1 MNALATPMIVGS
13 VLYGADAKVCEWVAQ
28 RVPVLMGRAPSNAFA
43 ALGVVRHEKIA
54 AGVVFHN
61 YRSGVDIEVSI
72 AADDPSWAHPA
83 ILRRLFAYPFHQ
95 LGVVRL
101 TCIVGRKNK
110 RCRRFSE
117 GLGWKLEGVH
127 PKAYDGKEDACSY
140 GMLPTYCRF
149 LEK

>member
-1 MNALATPMIVGS
+1 M
-13 VLYGADAKVCEWVAQ
+13 
-28 RVPVLMGRAPSNAFA
+28 PVLMGRAPHNAFA
-43 ALGVVRHEKIA
+43 ALGVVRRGKIA

-61 YRSGVDIEVSI
+61 YRPGIDLEVSL

-101 TCIVGRKNK
+101 TCIIARKNK

-117 GLGWKLEGVH
+117 GLGWKLEGTH
-127 PKAYDGKEDACSY
+127 RKAYDGKDDAMSY
-140 GMLPTYCRF
+140 GMLPSDCRF
-149 LEK
+149 LEKV